1 VSLDDFLPEYE
12 FVERHQRYVE
22 AAPERALALAL
33 ALPAAPDAI
42 VRTLFRLRGVPSQ
55 GTLADLFV
63 AIGLAEVER
72 TPTSCVVAG
81 KKLGVHIAS
90 DLVARADGDG
100 SLLSTETRVHATTR
114 HARRMFALY
123 WLVVGPF
130 SALIRRR
137 WLRAA
142 ARAART

>member
-1 VSLDDFLPEYE
+1 MPLDDVLPEYE
-12 FVERHQRYVE
+12 FVERHKRRVDT
-22 AAPERALALAL
+22 APERALALAL
-33 ALPAAPDAI
+33 ALPAAPDRI
-42 VRTLFRLRGVPSQ
+42 VGMLFRLRGVPAA
-55 GTLADLFV
+55 GTLEELLAW
-63 AIGLAEVER
+63 IGLREIER
-72 TPTSCVVAG
+72 TPTTWVAAG
-81 KKLGVHIAS
+81 TNRVQIAI

-100 SLLSTETRVHATTR
+100 SILSTETRVHALSAR
-114 HARRMFALY
+114 ARRRFRLY

>member
-1 VSLDDFLPEYE
+1 VPLDDVLPEYE
-12 FVERHQRYVE
+12 FVERHERHVD

-42 VRTLFRLRGVPSQ
+42 VRALFRLRGVPES
-55 GTLADLFV
+55 GTIEDLFAV
-63 AIGLAEVER
+63 LGLHEAER
-72 TPTSCVVAG
+72 TPTSWVVAG
-81 KKLGVHIAS
+81 KKRVHIAF

-100 SLLSTETRVHATTR
+100 SILSTETRVRATTPR
-114 HARRMFALY
+114 TRRTFRLY

-142 ARAART
+142 ARAAHA

>member
-1 VSLDDFLPEYE
+1 MPEYE
-12 FVERHQRYVE
+12 FVERHERGVE

-33 ALPAAPDAI
+33 TLPAAPDAI
-42 VRTLFRLRGVPSQ
+42 VRTLFRLRGVPPD
-55 GTLADLFV
+55 GTLTDLF
-63 AIGLAEVER
+63 AALGLAEVAR
-72 TPTSCVVAG
+72 TPTTWVVAG
-81 KKLGVHIAS
+81 RKAGVQIAF
-90 DLVARADGDG
+90 DLAARAEGGG
-100 SLLSTETRVHATTR
+100 SILSTETRVHALSTR
-114 HARRMFALY
+114 ARRRFRLY

>member
-1 VSLDDFLPEYE
+1 MLLDDFLPEYE
-12 FVERHQRYVE
+12 FVERHQRYVD
-22 AAPERALALAL
+22 ATPERALALAL
-33 ALPAAPDAI
+33 AVPAAPDAI
-42 VRTLFRLRGVPSQ
+42 VRTLFRLRGVAPE
-55 GTLADLFV
+55 GTLTDLFV
-63 AIGLAEVER
+63 ALGLAEVAR
-72 TPTSCVVAG
+72 TPTSWVVAG
-81 KKLGVHIAS
+81 KKHSVHIAF

-100 SLLSTETRVHATTR
+100 AVLSTETRVHAPNPR
-114 HARRMFALY
+114 ARRRFRIY